1 MMSSAGDDLGAMDPG
16 LGPAPSRD
24 EDAAPAV
31 WSQFLAPEPFRDVD
45 PSLYRIETTASPAAA
60 VEAWVTAQP
69 LAPSDSTAA
78 LVVDRA
84 ETRLRTVAPD
94 QMAAYDRLRSEG
106 REPLDAM
113 RAAAPAAGGVGRAAE
128 AADGPP
134 SGPRTPR
141 PFGPWDS
148 LSSEAGP
155 SAGLGDDVAP
165 QAPGRQLEI

>member
-78 LVVDRA
+78 LVVDCLRPAALGGPRA
-84 ETRLRTVAPD
+84 PRRDACCRP
-94 QMAAYDRLRSEG
+94 SG
-106 REPLDAM
+106 RRRRESGRGCR
-113 RAAAPAAGGVGRAAE
+113 RAAVGSQGAS
-128 AADGPP
+128 PV
-134 SGPRTPR
+134 R
-141 PFGPWDS
+141 P
-148 LSSEAGP
+148 L
-155 SAGLGDDVAP
+155 GLP
-165 QAPGRQLEI
+165 